1 MCIRDRGKVVD
12 VCAEPGEYIYDIS
25 TEPSLFA
32 GGNLSSNIKQVFQTI
47 GKRFTFGGVA
57 SKDQRVYYFNTKELV
72 GNKYGTPS
80 PVPFRVVDEAAGIDL
95 DIAIRCFGEYSYRIT
110 NPLLFYTNLCGNVE
124 AAYTRDKIDSQLK
137 AELLTALQPAF
148 AKISA
153 MGIRYSALPGHTME
167 IAQALNDVLS
177 AKWRDPVSY
186 THLDVYKRQI
196 WKEKKLKFGNK
207 MNFYTHEAQQILLDD
222 SLFDLPYFTGCQ
234 AGNGVCCIKANG
246 DILPCVLLDIPIG
259 NIRENSFSTIWL
271 NSPILEELN
280 NRQKYS
286 EPCVQ
291 CIYVEKCGGCRG
303 VAYGSFGDY
312 FAPDPHC
319 WLDSNGE
326 RL

>member
-1 MCIRDRGKVVD
+1 
-12 VCAEPGEYIYDIS
+12 
-25 TEPSLFA
+25 
-32 GGNLSSNIKQVFQTI
+32 
-47 GKRFTFGGVA
+47 
-57 SKDQRVYYFNTKELV
+57 
-72 GNKYGTPS
+72 
-80 PVPFRVVDEAAGIDL
+80 
-95 DIAIRCFGEYSYRIT
+95 
-110 NPLLFYTNLCGNVE
+110 
-124 AAYTRDKIDSQLK
+124 
-137 AELLTALQPAF
+137 
-148 AKISA
+148 
-153 MGIRYSALPGHTME
+153 
-167 IAQALNDVLS
+167 
-177 AKWRDPVSY
+177 
-186 THLDVYKRQI
+186 
-196 WKEKKLKFGNK
+196 

-312 FAPDPHC
+312 FAPYPHC

>member
-1 MCIRDRGKVVD
+1 MSAKRFQQRLALRQELEGVIELCLQLGVS
-12 VCAEPGEYIYDIS
+12 C
-25 TEPSLFA
+25 F
-32 GGNLSSNIKQVFQTI
+32 NLSQFVP
-47 GKRFTFGGVA
+47 
-57 SKDQRVYYFNTKELV
+57 V
-72 GNKYGTPS
+72 GRGS
-80 PVPFRVVDEAAGIDL
+80 VEL
-95 DIAIRCFGEYSYRIT
+95 DI
-110 NPLLFYTNLCGNVE
+110 P
-124 AAYTRDKIDSQLK
+124 
-137 AELLTALQPAF
+137 P
-148 AKISA
+148 
-153 MGIRYSALPGHTME
+153 
-167 IAQALNDVLS
+167 IAWKQIM
-177 AKWRDPVSY
+177 
-186 THLDVYKRQI
+186 HI

>member
-1 MCIRDRGKVVD
+1 MT
-12 VCAEPGEYIYDIS
+12 Y
-25 TEPSLFA
+25 
-32 GGNLSSNIKQVFQTI
+32 
-47 GKRFTFGGVA
+47 
-57 SKDQRVYYFNTKELV
+57 
-72 GNKYGTPS
+72 NKLLK
-80 PVPFRVVDEAAGIDL
+80 L
-95 DIAIRCFGEYSYRIT
+95 DAK
-110 NPLLFYTNLCGNVE
+110 
-124 AAYTRDKIDSQLK
+124 DKIKNKNVTVTNYHGFAYGILMRSGIQPNINDAIQLFNKMKPSIK
-137 AELLTALQPAF
+137 AYDVLIIDEYQDIEQEFSELL
-148 AKISA
+148 
-153 MGIRYSALPGHTME
+153 
-167 IAQALNDVLS
+167 
-177 AKWRDPVSY
+177 
-186 THLDVYKRQI
+186 
-196 WKEKKLKFGNK
+196 
-207 MNFYTHEAQQILLDD
+207 
-222 SLFDLPYFTGCQ
+222 DLPYFTGCQ

>member
-1 MCIRDRGKVVD
+1 MPTIRRF
-12 VCAEPGEYIYDIS
+12 
-25 TEPSLFA
+25 LFQ
-32 GGNLSSNIKQVFQTI
+32 SITI
-47 GKRFTFGGVA
+47 CSCWKSFSR
-57 SKDQRVYYFNTKELV
+57 
-72 GNKYGTPS
+72 
-80 PVPFRVVDEAAGIDL
+80 
-95 DIAIRCFGEYSYRIT
+95 
-110 NPLLFYTNLCGNVE
+110 
-124 AAYTRDKIDSQLK
+124 
-137 AELLTALQPAF
+137 
-148 AKISA
+148 
-153 MGIRYSALPGHTME
+153 IRYPAYCME
-167 IAQALNDVLS
+167 ANNAYL
-177 AKWRDPVSY
+177 
-186 THLDVYKRQI
+186 
-196 WKEKKLKFGNK
+196 EGKKLKFGNK

>member
-1 MCIRDRGKVVD
+1 MGANNAYLEGK
-12 VCAEPGEYIYDIS
+12 
-25 TEPSLFA
+25 
-32 GGNLSSNIKQVFQTI
+32 
-47 GKRFTFGGVA
+47 
-57 SKDQRVYYFNTKELV
+57 
-72 GNKYGTPS
+72 
-80 PVPFRVVDEAAGIDL
+80 
-95 DIAIRCFGEYSYRIT
+95 
-110 NPLLFYTNLCGNVE
+110 
-124 AAYTRDKIDSQLK
+124 KI
-137 AELLTALQPAF
+137 
-148 AKISA
+148 
-153 MGIRYSALPGHTME
+153 
-167 IAQALNDVLS
+167 
-177 AKWRDPVSY
+177 
-186 THLDVYKRQI
+186 
-196 WKEKKLKFGNK
+196 KFGNK